1 MLLVELAIRN
11 RITIDA
17 YEEEETEPS
26 RACVGF
32 SGRQG
37 VLRYYHI
44 LSYLLYVYPCRTTAE
59 LM

>member
-1 MLLVELAIRN
+1 MLLVEFAIRS

-26 RACVGF
+26 GACVGF

-37 VLRYYHI
+37 VLR
-44 LSYLLYVYPCRTTAE
+44 
-59 LM
+59 